1 MKWTAIDLGQAEIKA
16 AVCNTLSNKPERL
29 VYNEGLS

>member
-16 AVCNTLSNKPERL
+16 AVCNASNKPERL
-29 VYNEGLS
+29 IT